1 MNKRLLGRSGLEISE
16 ISFGTVSL
24 GIPYGIGV
32 KNRDDMIQPDD
43 AVALLQSALGKG
55 INFFDTARGY
65 GDSEEILGR
74 AFKGRRDEVVIC
86 TKPAHVYDS
95 HTGQKLPGSAQ
106 IRQILDNSLDTSLKQ
121 LQTDY
126 IDVLMSHDCTVEF
139 MDNPAVID
147 FFQTAKKKGVIRATG
162 ISTYTVEE
170 SLRSINSG
178 LWDVIQLPFN
188 LMQQGQSRVFGLAKE
203 KGVGLVI
210 RSVLLKGILTDRGE
224 NLHPELASVKKHRAL
239 YKELL
244 NDDIRTLSDL
254 ATKFVLS
261 FDEISSVLLGI
272 DKPEYLESA
281 LKVVDGNYLD
291 KATLA
296 KAVKLEYPEQDFL
309 NLPKWDRLGWL

>member
-1 MNKRLLGRSGLEISE
+1 MNKRVLGKSGLEISE

-43 AVALLQSALGKG
+43 AVALLQSALSKG

-65 GDSEEILGR
+65 GDSEGILGR

-95 HTGQKLPGSAQ
+95 HIGQKLPDSAQ
-106 IRQILDNSLDTSLKQ
+106 IRQILDKSLDTSLKQ

-126 IDVLMSHDCTVEF
+126 IDVLMSHDCTAEF

-170 SLRSINSG
+170 SFRSINSG

-188 LMQQGQSRVFGLAKE
+188 LMQQSQSQVFGLAKE
-203 KGVGLVI
+203 NGVGLVI
-210 RSVLLKGILTDRGE
+210 RSVLLKGILTDRGD
-224 NLHPELASVKKHRAL
+224 NLHPELESVKKHREL

-291 KATLA
+291 KAALA
-296 KAVKLEYPEQDFL
+296 KAVKMEYPDQSFL